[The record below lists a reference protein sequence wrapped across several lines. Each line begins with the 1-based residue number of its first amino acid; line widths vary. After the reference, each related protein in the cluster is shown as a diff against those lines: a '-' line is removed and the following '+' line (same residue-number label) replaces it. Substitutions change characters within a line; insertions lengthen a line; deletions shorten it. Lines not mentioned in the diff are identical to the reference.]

1 MNRREFITSAAAAS
15 LTPSL
20 IASSTQLDN
29 AAIGHAGASG
39 TSGRYFNFIVYC
51 YEREQGEWVFS
62 ENVRDDFNYI
72 REYMTPEEEAS
83 SCYSGFMDGG
93 KLHFSSLKHA
103 CDFIEEHVK
112 TKDDTNL
119 IDSIY
124 DIYYISRS
132 VEQVEVADTV
142 EDIEREVETKVAHF
156 WFNGDTGRQ
165 IVWLDKEH
173 RMS

>member
-1 MNRREFITSAAAAS
+1 MNRRQFITSAAAAS

-51 YEREQGEWVFS
+51 YERGQGEWVFS
-62 ENVRDDFNYI
+62 ENVRGDFNYI

-103 CDFIEEHVK
+103 CYFIEEHVK
-112 TKDDTNL
+112 TKEDANI

-124 DIYYISRS
+124 DIYKLDKDNLDYESCQPS
-132 VEQVEVADTV
+132 EK
-142 EDIEREVETKVAHF
+142 KVAHF